1 MVDLIIPY
9 YKNTQNFS
17 ILDPSVGDGV
27 FVKALVDSGINQS
40 QIIAH
45 DIDLDKIE
53 KVQKYG
59 VKGICTDTLLND
71 YQLKDC
77 IIGNPPYK
85 SRRESQY
92 IKINQTE
99 LEKKYGFIGLYNLY
113 SLFLVNAVQHLKPGG
128 IACLILEDSFL
139 TNRYYK
145 SLRRFILEKSLII
158 EIKLAPRKL
167 FHASKADVRTAILTI
182 QRRNNTNNSKEY
194 TNIDKKHIMRL
205 VDRLSD
211 ENEYSKAISQKI
223 PQSEFRK
230 MPDLKFFIGIPR
242 SIYEIVQHT
251 KLRFGDIAKGG
262 TGISTGND
270 KQYLQPAKNVSNDP
284 NWVGFYKSGKKNA
297 FFYQTPYYIEKDYEK
312 NMRDNPKNFLVRNS
326 NFYFQEGL
334 TCSSVGRRFSAA
346 YMPSGNLFGVN
357 ANFFFNDSNDLFYYL
372 GFLNSNLTKYI
383 LRKVLIRTNIVATSF
398 IREIP
403 IIEPSE
409 NQKNEIIGVVKK
421 IVSSLM
427 DNLNYSFTEDT
438 KRIDEIIFE
447 VYNIPNQDID
457 EIMDF
462 NENIIERA

>member
-9 YKNTQNFS
+9 FKNTKNFS
-17 ILDPSVGDGV
+17 ILDPSVGNGV
-27 FVKALVDSGINQS
+27 FVKALIDSGIKRS

-45 DIDLDKIE
+45 DIDLDKVE
-53 KVQKYG
+53 KVKKYG

-71 YQLKDC
+71 YQFKDC

-85 SRRESQY
+85 SKRESQY
-92 IKINQTE
+92 FKINQTE

-113 SLFLVNAVQHLKPGG
+113 SLFLVNAVQHLKPEG
-128 IACLILEDSFL
+128 IICFIIQDSFL

-145 SLRRFILEKSLII
+145 SLRSFILDKTKII

-182 QRRNNTNNSKEY
+182 QKRSNSSKKY
-194 TNIDKKHIMRL
+194 TETDRKHIMCL

-211 ENEYSKAISQKI
+211 ENDYLKAIPQKI

-242 SIYEIVQHT
+242 SIYEIVQQT
-251 KLRFGDIAKGG
+251 KLRFGDIAEGG

-270 KQYLQPAKNVSNDP
+270 KHYLKRAKDVNDDP
-284 NWVGFYKSGKKNA
+284 NWVGFYKSGRRNA
-297 FFYQTPYYIEKDYEK
+297 FFYKTPYYIEKNYKK
-312 NMRDNPKNFLVRNS
+312 NMRENPKNFLVRNE
-326 NFYFQEGL
+326 NYYFQEGL

-357 ANFFFNDSNDLFYYL
+357 ANFFFNNSNDLFYFL
-372 GFLNSNLTKYI
+372 GFLNSNLAKYI

-403 IIEPSE
+403 IIEPNE
-409 NQKNEIIGVVKK
+409 TQRNEIISIVKR
-421 IVSSLM
+421 IVSSLIE
-427 DNLNYSFTEDT
+427 NPNYSFIEDT
-438 KRIDEIIFE
+438 KRIDEILFE
-447 VYNIPNQDID
+447 VYKIPTQDID